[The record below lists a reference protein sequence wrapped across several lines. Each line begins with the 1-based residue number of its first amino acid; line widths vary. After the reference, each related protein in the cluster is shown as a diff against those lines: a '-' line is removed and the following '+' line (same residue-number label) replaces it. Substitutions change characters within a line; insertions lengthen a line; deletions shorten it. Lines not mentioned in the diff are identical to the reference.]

1 MNKFITRLK
10 SKSPFKSKSSSRKP
24 SAKSLMDM
32 PMPKTMLF
40 QLNQLTKEV
49 AIIRDGIYPRPH
61 LTSKDE
67 LIIFE
72 NYLIFV
78 VSYKEDN

>member
-1 MNKFITRLK
+1 
-10 SKSPFKSKSSSRKP
+10 
-24 SAKSLMDM
+24 
-32 PMPKTMLF
+32 MPKTMLF